1 MTEEPTDEECQ
12 TMAMLTGYTFL
23 KDLTYFGRKS
33 LYRYYTKGEDG
44 VYVQHM
50 DPVTLEVMGEM
61 TAHDH
66 HKNLREARAFM
77 RLFNDR
83 AKR

>member
-1 MTEEPTDEECQ
+1 MTEPTDEECQ

-23 KDLTYFGRKS
+23 KDLTYDGRKS
-33 LYRYYTKGEDG
+33 LYRYYTKGED

-61 TAHDH
+61 TAEKH
-66 HKNLREARAFM
+66 HADLREARMFM